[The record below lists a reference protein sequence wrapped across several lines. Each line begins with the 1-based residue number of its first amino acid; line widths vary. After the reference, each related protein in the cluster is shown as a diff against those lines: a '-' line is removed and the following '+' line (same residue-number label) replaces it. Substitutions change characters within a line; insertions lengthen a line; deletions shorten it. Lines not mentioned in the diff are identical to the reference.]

1 VSASASASNA
11 RKEGNISVC
20 RCGYTAPGGTVG
32 SGFPRL
38 FRDVILM
45 ARGLPYCTVLY
56 CTVLYC
62 TVLYCTVLY
71 LQ

>member
-1 VSASASASNA
+1 VSASASNA

-45 ARGLPYCTVLY
+45 ARGLPYCTVP
-56 CTVLYC
+56 TVGGLP
-62 TVLYCTVLY
+62 VPERE
-71 LQ
+71 